1 MAALLTADTL
11 VVSQRAKFVE
21 LTNQYDIWDPQ
32 GVTLGFIDEQGPEP
46 PAQDGP
52 LRHQHRSV
60 PHPPPHC
67 PRRRRRR
74 GVGGHTAGQA
84 REVAPVGADR

>member
-11 VVSQRAKFVE
+11 VVSQRAKLVE

-32 GVTLGFIDEQGPEP
+32 GVALGFTDEQAQVP

-52 LRHQHRSV
+52 ASPPASVSFSRTASRSATSPTV
-60 PHPPPHC
+60 RCWRSCGRPSS
-67 PRRRRRR
+67 
-74 GVGGHTAGQA
+74 
-84 REVAPVGADR
+84 